1 VLKTSPVVPADLRK
15 SVIAVPPLARSR
27 DRTVS
32 RPENAKLIRY
42 LEERGVTTLMYG
54 GNANF
59 YNIGLTEYA
68 GVLDLLIE
76 TASKDTFIIP
86 SAGPD
91 FGKMMDQ
98 AAILKERGFPTAMV
112 LPATAAC
119 TPDGVEAGLRLFAEA
134 LGKPLVI
141 YIKTESYLTP
151 AHCKRLADDG
161 LVCGI
166 KYAVV
171 RQDPAQ
177 DAFLSRLVDM
187 VDRSLIISGIGERPA
202 ITHLTHFSLVG
213 MTSGSVCVAPN
224 GSRLLFE
231 ALKAGHYR
239 EAERLRAMYIPLE
252 DLRDAISPVQ
262 VLHEAVTLAS
272 IADMGPLLPLFGNLN
287 TEHHAAVGEAAR
299 RLAAADFEQAERA
312 A

>member
-1 VLKTSPVVPADLRK
+1 MKTSPVTPADLRK
-15 SVIAVPPLARSR
+15 SVIAVPPLARNP
-27 DRTVS
+27 DRTVNRS
-32 RPENAKLIRY
+32 ENAKLIRY
-42 LEERGVTTLMYG
+42 LESGGVTTLMYG

-59 YNIGLTEYA
+59 YNIALSEYA
-68 GVLDLLIE
+68 AVLDLLIE
-76 TASKDTFIIP
+76 TTSKDTFIIP

-98 AAILKERGFPTAMV
+98 APLLRERAFPTAMV
-112 LPATAAC
+112 LPATTAC
-119 TPDGVEAGLRLFAEA
+119 SPDGVETGLRLFAEA

-141 YIKTESYLTP
+141 YIKTEGYLTP

-166 KYAVV
+166 KYAIV

-177 DAFLSRLVDM
+177 DAFLSRLVEM

-213 MTSGSVCVAPN
+213 MTSGSVCVAPK

-272 IADMGPLLPLFGNLN
+272 LADMGPLLPLLGNLN